1 MKRKAKMKFIT
12 TLLISAFIL
21 NAFAQENPM
30 PEEPQQVDNPEQILP
45 PEQPACPGPQLTRTP
60 EKRTESIKNE
70 PVVKGDQSKIYLDFR
85 DTDMKEVA
93 RIFSKISGVSILV
106 SENVKS
112 KVTLNIEG
120 VPWEK
125 ALELILK
132 TYGLA
137 SIKKD
142 NFIIIVTY
150 KEVQEEQDQVPL
162 TTKIITLN
170 FANPDDT
177 KTYVKAIQTKR
188 GTMESDKKTNSL
200 VITDT
205 PEAIERIEKIISQLD
220 KKTPQVLIEVW
231 MIDKSLLNDWDFGID
246 WQVQDKSSP
255 QWDPAADPAGTP
267 PINSKYTYPA
277 SVTQSIASSSAND
290 LVINYGKSLMNYLR
304 LGGTLRVLQEDTN
317 TKVLANPRILTLDN
331 VSAEITITDQIP
343 YTNVSDSTQSANT
356 ITSTQFKDATTKLTV
371 KPHITPDNNV
381 IMEIATEQGFK
392 SGEVIDVNGT
402 QPIIATRKSTNTMI
416 IKNQETVVLG
426 GLRARTSSKLKKK
439 IPLLGDIPG
448 IGKLF
453 FQSTSDSDT
462 IRELIIFVTPI
473 IVRDESLKMEE
484 REEGS
489 LKETMELLPPK
500 TNKSKESILKKLDP
514 QVTPKERTTLFGWF
528 NKPSQKPEAKK
539 ESASSSTQAVLK
551 MNIPPEETKK
561 LAPKTNIN
569 IPLVPQKSEPKLD
582 KKIPD
587 KTIKEEIVPDFK
599 HLKLL
604 PLKTPNEVL

>member
-1 MKRKAKMKFIT
+1 MRFIAA
-12 TLLISAFIL
+12 LIASLFIL
-21 NAFAQENPM
+21 NAFAQENPVPSDPSQM
-30 PEEPQQVDNPEQILP
+30 DNQQQYLP
-45 PEQPACPGPQLTRTP
+45 PMQQERLASPDKTIVS
-60 EKRTESIKNE
+60 EKKTESIKNE
-70 PVVKGDQSKIYLDFR
+70 PVVKGDESKIYLDFR

-137 SIKKD
+137 SVKKD

-150 KEVQEEQDQVPL
+150 KDVQEEQDQIPL
-162 TTKIITLN
+162 ATKITTLN

-177 KTYVKAIQTKR
+177 KAYVKAILTKR
-188 GTMESDKKTNSL
+188 GTIESDKKTNSL

-205 PEAIERIEKIISQLD
+205 PETIERIEKIISQLD

-255 QWDPAADPAGTP
+255 QWDPDAVPAGTP
-267 PINSKYTYPA
+267 PINSKYTYPT

-290 LVINYGKSLMNYLR
+290 LVVNYGKSIMGYLR
-304 LGGTLRVLQEDTN
+304 LGGTLKVLQADTN

-381 IMEIATEQGFK
+381 IMEISTEQGFR

-402 QPIIATRKSTNTMI
+402 QPIISTRKSTNTMI

-426 GLRARTSSKLKKK
+426 GLRARTSSKTKKK

-462 IRELIIFVTPI
+462 IRELIIFVTPV

-489 LKETMELLPPK
+489 LKETIELLPPK

-514 QVTPKERTTLFGWF
+514 QVTPKEKTTLFGWL
-528 NKPSQKPEAKK
+528 NKPSQKQETKNK
-539 ESASSSTQAVLK
+539 STLSSTQSVSQK
-551 MNIPPEETKK
+551 NTSIKETKK
-561 LAPKTNIN
+561 IALETNIN
-569 IPLVPQKSEPKLD
+569 VPLIAEKVEPKLD

-587 KTIKEEIVPDFK
+587 KIIKEEVMPDFK
-599 HLKLL
+599 HLKIL
-604 PLKTPNEVL
+604 PLKAPNETL